1 MAVNPFKNSFD
12 KLRRRYSTARL
23 LVVTVVAWIVLLSVL
38 ILLDPRAAG
47 PMP

>member
-1 MAVNPFKNSFD
+1 MNPFK

-23 LVVTVVAWIVLLSVL
+23 LVAAVVAWIVLLSVL

-47 PMP
+47 PLP